1 MVTHSSILAWR
12 IPRTEE
18 PGGSTIHGV
27 TKSQTRLEQLT
38 LPFNQRAHCHFC
50 LCSIGQNKSYNQAQH
65 QWDGGYIFLCIL
77 VRGTAK
83 GMDVLQILVQ
93 RGNAELGALIP
104 TSRGGTCEDA
114 VYISLNR
121 CSMGGG
127 QSTFI
132 LYNLHENTPFLWQ
145 RQMTLPSFVNCSA
158 YTELTSLFQWNCYSL
173 FFLCKNSRP
182 GPGLEPVNS

>member
-114 VYISLNR
+114 VYRGHVWFHERWKVKVNTTYRNLVLKSFLMEL
-121 CSMGGG
+121 SGGLCFG
-127 QSTFI
+127 SQC
-132 LYNLHENTPFLWQ
+132 FL
-145 RQMTLPSFVNCSA
+145 
-158 YTELTSLFQWNCYSL
+158 
-173 FFLCKNSRP
+173 
-182 GPGLEPVNS
+182 